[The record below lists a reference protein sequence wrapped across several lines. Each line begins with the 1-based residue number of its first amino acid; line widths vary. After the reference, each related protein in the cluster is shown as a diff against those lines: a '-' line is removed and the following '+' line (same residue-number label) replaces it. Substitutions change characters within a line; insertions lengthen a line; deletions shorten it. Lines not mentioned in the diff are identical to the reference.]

1 MRPLQQKDLTLL
13 LKWRNHASIRKSMLS
28 QHIISPSEHI
38 DWFSSNSL
46 DPNFQPMIYEE
57 NNCAMGYVSF
67 TILAEGGSAEWGF
80 YSAPDAPKGTGTRM
94 GECALSYAFKDLKL
108 KKIYGQALH
117 TNAISQNFHIK
128 LGFHQEGIAQK
139 QSAHDSRYHDIICY
153 SLLQKDWFNNDK
165 S

>member
-1 MRPLQQKDLTLL
+1 MRSLQQKDLTLL
-13 LKWRNHASIRKSMLS
+13 LKWRNHPSIRKSMLS

-108 KKIYGQALH
+108 KKIYESSTYKCYFSKLPYKIRFSSRGYC
-117 TNAISQNFHIK
+117 TKAIS
-128 LGFHQEGIAQK
+128 A
-139 QSAHDSRYHDIICY
+139 
-153 SLLQKDWFNNDK
+153 
-165 S
+165 